1 MAAVPIT
8 GAERVGSRA
17 TARDFGGDGSFEGD
31 EERRIYCS
39 FLLIFY
45 FLNME
50 LKCEFHPIYPS
61 SLLANGSQSLNSSQI
76 FSEVVVWSVGRI
88 LQLDLVIYLLS

>member
-1 MAAVPIT
+1 MAVVPIT

-45 FLNME
+45 FFKYGAKM
-50 LKCEFHPIYPS
+50 
-61 SLLANGSQSLNSSQI
+61 
-76 FSEVVVWSVGRI
+76 
-88 LQLDLVIYLLS
+88 